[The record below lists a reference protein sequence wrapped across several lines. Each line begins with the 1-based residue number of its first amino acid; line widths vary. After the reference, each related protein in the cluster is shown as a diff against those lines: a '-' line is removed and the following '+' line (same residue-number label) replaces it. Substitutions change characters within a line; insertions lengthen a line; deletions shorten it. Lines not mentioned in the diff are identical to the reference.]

1 MTSNDLKTMGLIDH
15 LLELRTR
22 LFYALI
28 PFAVAFG
35 ICYFFADHIF
45 LFLAKPLVQ
54 ASPGGIK
61 MIYTGMAE
69 AFLTYVKVALYGALF
84 LSFPPMAWQLWK
96 FVAPGLYRHERRAFL
111 PFLILTPILFLMG
124 AALAYYFVFPMA
136 WDFFASFQIA
146 NPADGVSVH
155 LEPRVSEYISL
166 SMKMIFAFGLCF
178 QMPILLA
185 LLARAGMVQAAT
197 LRSKRRY
204 MIVAFFTLA
213 AVLTPPDVVSQIGLA
228 IPLILL
234 YEISI
239 VWVASQERK
248 NFIRK
253 NVHD

>member
-1 MTSNDLKTMGLIDH
+1 MTHEDPKAMGLVEH

-22 LFYALI
+22 LFYGLI
-28 PFAVAFG
+28 PFVAAFG
-35 ICYFFADHIF
+35 VCYYFADTLF
-45 LFLAKPLVQ
+45 LFLAKPLIQ

-84 LSFPPMAWQLWK
+84 ISFPFLAWQLWT

-111 PFLILTPILFLMG
+111 PFLILTPVLFLLG
-124 AALAYYFVFPMA
+124 ASLAYYFVFPLA
-136 WDFFASFQIA
+136 WDFFASFQIIDPTA
-146 NPADGVSVH
+146 GVSLH
-155 LEPRVSEYISL
+155 LEPKANEYVSL

-185 LLARAGMVQAAT
+185 LMARAGMVQAAS

-204 MIVAFFTLA
+204 MIVIFFTLA
-213 AVLTPPDVVSQIGLA
+213 AILTPPDVVSQIGLA

-234 YEISI
+234 YEVSI
-239 VWVASQERK
+239 VWVARQEKK
-248 NFIRK
+248 NFTKDDIT
-253 NVHD
+253 